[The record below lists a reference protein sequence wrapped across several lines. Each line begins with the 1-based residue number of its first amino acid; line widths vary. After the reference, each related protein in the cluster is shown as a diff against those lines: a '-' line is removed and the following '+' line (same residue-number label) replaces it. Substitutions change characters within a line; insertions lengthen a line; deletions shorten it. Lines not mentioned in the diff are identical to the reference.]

1 MKTNQDLKNAALEAL
16 RGNWAPA
23 VVCTIIYLLL
33 SIGISLLQPNI
44 DDPTAALTGVQKI
57 MMVANVLLLFLVMV
71 PLGIG
76 YYQAFKVLFTD
87 GDNKLTANCFR
98 LSFGNYFKNVA
109 AYLLMCLFIFLW
121 TLLLII
127 PGIIKAL
134 AYSMT
139 PFILKDFPELSV
151 NQAIN
156 LSQKMMKG
164 HKFDYFWLGLSFIG
178 WILLGLL
185 TLGIGYIWL
194 IPYMY
199 TSYAAFYEE
208 VKKEYLENTTL

>member
-23 VVCTIIYLLL
+23 VVCTIIYMLL

-71 PLGIG
+71 PLGVG

-98 LSFGNYFKNVA
+98 LSFGNYFKNIA

>member
-33 SIGISLLQPNI
+33 SVGISLLQPNI
-44 DDPTAALTGVQKI
+44 DDPTAALTGAQKI

>member
-44 DDPTAALTGVQKI
+44 DDPTAALTGAQKI
-57 MMVANVLLLFLVMV
+57 MMVAYVLLLFLVMV
-71 PLGIG
+71 PLGVG

-98 LSFGNYFKNVA
+98 LSFGNYFKNIA

>member
-71 PLGIG
+71 PLGVG

-98 LSFGNYFKNVA
+98 LSFGNYFKNIA

>member
-23 VVCTIIYLLL
+23 EVCTIIYLLL

-44 DDPTAALTGVQKI
+44 DDPTAALTGAQKI

-98 LSFGNYFKNVA
+98 LSFGNYFKNIA

>member
-1 MKTNQDLKNAALEAL
+1 MKTNQDFKNAALEAL
-16 RGNWAPA
+16 KGNWAPA
-23 VVCTIIYLLL
+23 VVCTIVYLLI
-33 SIGISLLQPNI
+33 SIGLSLVQPTVE
-44 DDPTAALTGVQKI
+44 DPTAITRMQIAG
-57 MMVANVLLLFLVMV
+57 MVAYMLLTLLVMG
-71 PLGIG
+71 PLGFG
-76 YYQAFKVLFTD
+76 FYQAFRVLLTE
-87 GDNKLTANCFR
+87 GDNKLTANCFK
-98 LSFGNYFKNVA
+98 LTFGNYVKNVA
-109 AYLLMCLFIFLW
+109 AFLLVTLFTFLW
-121 TLLLII
+121 MLLLII
-127 PGIIKAL
+127 PGIVKAL

-178 WILLGLL
+178 WLLLGIL
-185 TLGIGYIWL
+185 TLCIGYIWL

>member
-71 PLGIG
+71 PLGVG

>member
-44 DDPTAALTGVQKI
+44 DDPTASLTGVQKI
-57 MMVANVLLLFLVMV
+57 MMVAYVLLLFLVMV
-71 PLGIG
+71 PLGVG

-121 TLLLII
+121 TLILII

>member
-57 MMVANVLLLFLVMV
+57 MMVAYVLLLFLVMV
-71 PLGIG
+71 PLGVG

-98 LSFGNYFKNVA
+98 LSFGNYFKNIA

>member
-1 MKTNQDLKNAALEAL
+1 MKTNQELKNAALEAL

-44 DDPTAALTGVQKI
+44 DDPTAALTGAQKI

-98 LSFGNYFKNVA
+98 LSFGNYFKNIA

-139 PFILKDFPELSV
+139 PFILQDFPELSV

>member
-33 SIGISLLQPNI
+33 SVGISLLQPNI
-44 DDPTAALTGVQKI
+44 DDPTAALTGAQKI

-98 LSFGNYFKNVA
+98 LSFGNYFKNIA

>member
-57 MMVANVLLLFLVMV
+57 MMVAYVLLLFLVMV
-71 PLGIG
+71 PLGVG

>member
-33 SIGISLLQPNI
+33 SVGISLLQPNI

-57 MMVANVLLLFLVMV
+57 MMVAYVLLLFLVMV
-71 PLGIG
+71 PLGVG
-76 YYQAFKVLFTD
+76 YYQAFKVLFTY

>member
-57 MMVANVLLLFLVMV
+57 MMVAYVLLLFLVMV
-71 PLGIG
+71 PLGVG

-164 HKFDYFWLGLSFIG
+164 HKFDYSWLGLSFIG

>member
-1 MKTNQDLKNAALEAL
+1 MKTNQDFKNAALEAL

-33 SIGISLLQPNI
+33 SIGISLPQPNI
-44 DDPTAALTGVQKI
+44 DDPTAALTGAQKI

>member
-57 MMVANVLLLFLVMV
+57 MMVAYVLLLFLVMV

-98 LSFGNYFKNVA
+98 LSFGNYFKNIA

>member
-33 SIGISLLQPNI
+33 SVGISLLQPNI
-44 DDPTAALTGVQKI
+44 DDPTAALTGAQKI

-71 PLGIG
+71 PLGVG

-98 LSFGNYFKNVA
+98 LSFGNYFKNIA

>member
-44 DDPTAALTGVQKI
+44 DDPTAALTGAQKI

-98 LSFGNYFKNVA
+98 LSFGNYFKNIA

>member
-44 DDPTAALTGVQKI
+44 DDPTAALTGAQKI

-87 GDNKLTANCFR
+87 GENKLTANCFR
-98 LSFGNYFKNVA
+98 LSFGNYFKNIA

>member
-16 RGNWAPA
+16 RGNCAPA

-57 MMVANVLLLFLVMV
+57 MMVAYVLLLFLVMV
-71 PLGIG
+71 PLGVG

>member
-98 LSFGNYFKNVA
+98 LSFGNYFKNIA

>member
-44 DDPTAALTGVQKI
+44 DDPTAALTGAQKI

>member
-33 SIGISLLQPNI
+33 SVGISLLQPSI
-44 DDPTAALTGVQKI
+44 DDPTAALTGAQKI

>member
-57 MMVANVLLLFLVMV
+57 MMVAYMLLLFLVMV
-71 PLGIG
+71 PLGVG

>member
-33 SIGISLLQPNI
+33 SVGISLLQPNI

-57 MMVANVLLLFLVMV
+57 MMVAYVLLLFLVMV

-98 LSFGNYFKNVA
+98 LSFGNYFKNIA

>member
-44 DDPTAALTGVQKI
+44 DDPTAALTGAQKI
-57 MMVANVLLLFLVMV
+57 MMVAYVLLLFLVMV

>member
-33 SIGISLLQPNI
+33 SVGISLLQPNI

-57 MMVANVLLLFLVMV
+57 MMVAYVLLLFLVMV
-71 PLGIG
+71 PLGVG

-98 LSFGNYFKNVA
+98 LSFGNYFKNIA

>member
-33 SIGISLLQPNI
+33 SVGISLLQPNI

-57 MMVANVLLLFLVMV
+57 MMVAYVLLLFLVMV
-71 PLGIG
+71 PLGVG

>member
-44 DDPTAALTGVQKI
+44 DDPTAALTGAQKI

-71 PLGIG
+71 PLGVG

-98 LSFGNYFKNVA
+98 LSFGNYFKNIA

>member
-1 MKTNQDLKNAALEAL
+1 MKTNQDFKNAALAAL

-33 SIGISLLQPNI
+33 SIGISLLQPSL
-44 DDPTAALTGVQKI
+44 DDPTVALSGSQKV
-57 MMVANVLLLFLVMV
+57 MLVANVLLLFLVMT

-76 YYQAFKVLFTD
+76 YYQAFKVLYTD
-87 GDNKLTANCFR
+87 GDNRLTANCFK
-98 LSFGNYFKNVA
+98 LSFGNYIKNVVT
-109 AYLLMCLFIFLW
+109 YLLMCLFIFLW

>member
-1 MKTNQDLKNAALEAL
+1 MDTDS
-16 RGNWAPA
+16 
-23 VVCTIIYLLL
+23 YH
-33 SIGISLLQPNI
+33 S
-44 DDPTAALTGVQKI
+44 
-57 MMVANVLLLFLVMV
+57 
-71 PLGIG
+71 G
-76 YYQAFKVLFTD
+76 Y
-87 GDNKLTANCFR
+87 
-98 LSFGNYFKNVA
+98 
-109 AYLLMCLFIFLW
+109 
-121 TLLLII
+121 
-127 PGIIKAL
+127 
-134 AYSMT
+134 
-139 PFILKDFPELSV
+139 KDFPELSV

>member
-57 MMVANVLLLFLVMV
+57 MMVAYVLLLFLVMV
-71 PLGIG
+71 PLGVG

-164 HKFDYFWLGLSFIG
+164 QKFDYFWLGLSFIG

>member
-33 SIGISLLQPNI
+33 SIGISLMQPNI

-57 MMVANVLLLFLVMV
+57 MMVAYVLLLFLVMV
-71 PLGIG
+71 PLGVG

>member
-57 MMVANVLLLFLVMV
+57 MMVAYVLLLFLVMV

>member
-44 DDPTAALTGVQKI
+44 DDPTAALTGAQKI

-121 TLLLII
+121 TLILII

>member
-44 DDPTAALTGVQKI
+44 DDPTAALTGAQKI

-98 LSFGNYFKNVA
+98 LSFGNYFKNIA

-139 PFILKDFPELSV
+139 PFILQDFPELSV

>member
-33 SIGISLLQPNI
+33 SIGISLLQPSI
-44 DDPTAALTGVQKI
+44 DDPTAALTGAQKI

>member
-1 MKTNQDLKNAALEAL
+1 MKTNQDLKNAALETL

-33 SIGISLLQPNI
+33 SVGISLLQPNI
-44 DDPTAALTGVQKI
+44 DDPTAALTGAQKI

-87 GDNKLTANCFR
+87 GDNKLTASCFR
-98 LSFGNYFKNVA
+98 MSFGNYFKNIA

>member
-1 MKTNQDLKNAALEAL
+1 
-16 RGNWAPA
+16 
-23 VVCTIIYLLL
+23 
-33 SIGISLLQPNI
+33 LLQPNI
-44 DDPTAALTGVQKI
+44 DDPTAALTGAQKI